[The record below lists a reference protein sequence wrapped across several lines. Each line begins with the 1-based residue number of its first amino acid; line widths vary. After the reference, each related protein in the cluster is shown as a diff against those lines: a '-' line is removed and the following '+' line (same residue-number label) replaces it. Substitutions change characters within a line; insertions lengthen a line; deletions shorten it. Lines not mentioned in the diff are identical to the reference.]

1 MKDTRLELV
10 PGLEEQAWTIG
21 EWGGQVLCGHNKGT
35 FQIKGMQARLLSD
48 VRGAMCMRQAQI
60 NGEQLLIQGTY
71 TFLNIYKK
79 SAAGEWYFA
88 NSVGNFSH
96 MAKNIEVDAHGNIW
110 VQHMRKGLYRLR
122 LDEELKQVTDLKQYD
137 SLSGNQGGNCYF
149 VQGER
154 ACRFLGWAKLLH
166 LR

>member
-1 MKDTRLELV
+1 
-10 PGLEEQAWTIG
+10 
-21 EWGGQVLCGHNKGT
+21 
-35 FQIKGMQARLLSD
+35 
-48 VRGAMCMRQAQI
+48 MCMRQAQI

-122 LDEELKQVTDLKQYD
+122 LDEELKQVTDLN
-137 SLSGNQGGNCYF
+137 SMIPCPAIQG
-149 VQGER
+149 
-154 ACRFLGWAKLLH
+154 
-166 LR
+166 